1 MSTARADDPSTT
13 ARHPASHPTAI
24 NTPETDMNDQNDQQ
38 SFDEFLEAVEKLRDD
53 EPIRITAHTSNAAT
67 ETWLPQSAD
76 APGTHSSSTS

>member
-1 MSTARADDPSTT
+1 
-13 ARHPASHPTAI
+13 
-24 NTPETDMNDQNDQQ
+24 MNDQNDQQ